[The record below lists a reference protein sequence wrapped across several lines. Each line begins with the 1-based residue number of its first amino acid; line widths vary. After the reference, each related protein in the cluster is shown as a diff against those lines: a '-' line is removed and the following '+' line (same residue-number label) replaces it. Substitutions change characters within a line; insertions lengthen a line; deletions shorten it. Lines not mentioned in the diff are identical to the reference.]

1 MAAPVLTDVIAAAR
15 NRARI
20 VVIDDDVVVRA
31 LLKLHLSSAG
41 YDVLEAEDAVEGGYL
56 VLRSSPDLIISD
68 VDMPY
73 MDGYELTAALKSD
86 PRTREIPVVLLSV
99 HDDVQDARK
108 LGVVAY
114 LRKPIL
120 ANRLL
125 EVVGLFTTKSAQ
137 NAP

>member
-1 MAAPVLTDVIAAAR
+1 MIAVAR
-15 NRARI
+15 NRATI

-31 LLKLHLSSAG
+31 LLKLHLPSAG
-41 YDVLEAEDAVEGGYL
+41 YEVLEAQDAVEGGYL
-56 VLRSSPDLIISD
+56 VLTSSPDLIISD

-86 PRTREIPVVLLSV
+86 PRTQGIPVVLLSA

-125 EVVGLFTTKSAQ
+125 EVVALFTTNSVQTPRKTHPA
-137 NAP
+137 

>member
-1 MAAPVLTDVIAAAR
+1 MAAPVLTDVIAATR

-41 YDVLEAEDAVEGGYL
+41 YDVLEAEDAVAGGYL

-86 PRTREIPVVLLSV
+86 PRTQEIPVVLLSA

-125 EVVGLFTTKSAQ
+125 EVVALFTTRSG
-137 NAP
+137 